1 LTIEVKDDPFGVSRV
16 EGLLVLGGA
25 EEEGTAARVVG
36 FAGYALGVVVDGG
49 DETVAEELALIP
61 RRCGG
66 GV

>member
-1 LTIEVKDDPFGVSRV
+1 MAIEVKGDWFEVGLV
-16 EGLLVLGGA
+16 EDLLVLDGA

-49 DETVAEELALIP
+49 DEAVAEELALIP